1 MIFIITYYLLV
12 IINNMLHV
20 LHDLILVKVVSRPSK
35 VCKTPYVADV
45 ELEDGSIV
53 QAHCASL
60 GCCGLCEKD
69 CYVYASPI
77 KSNCAQSKSKVCS
90 YKIYLSSFYEEK
102 VINKQTFINKQ
113 LIGID
118 PKLAETLVENALTQ
132 NYLKTLCNIKTY
144 KREVCLLNSRFDFA
158 GIDEHGKYFVLEVKN
173 VPLADYADVS
183 SVDRKKMIKAGDFA
197 SIAINHKIAY
207 FPDGYRKK
215 KGEVVSERALKHINE
230 LSEISHSKII
240 IPIICFVVQRT
251 DVSSFQASLLDPTY
265 KSAFNDA
272 VTKGVEVIVLVVSWN
287 ACGEASFV
295 SCTLPVNC

>member
-1 MIFIITYYLLV
+1 
-12 IINNMLHV
+12 MLHK
-20 LHDLILVKVVSRPSK
+20 LNDLILVKIVSRPSK
-35 VCKTPYVADV
+35 VCKTPYVADI
-45 ELEDGSIV
+45 ELEDGTIV

-69 CYVYASPI
+69 CYVYASPM

-90 YKIYLSSFYEEK
+90 YKIYLARFYEEK
-102 VINKQTFINKQ
+102 VISDLVITNNQ

-132 NYLKTLCNIKTY
+132 NYLKTLTHIRTY

-158 GIDEHGKYFVLEVKN
+158 GIDEHGNYFVLEVKN

-183 SVDRKKMIKAGDFA
+183 STERKKMIKNGDFA
-197 SIAINHKIAY
+197 NVDINKKISY

-230 LSEISHSKII
+230 LAEISHSKIFR
-240 IPIICFVVQRT
+240 PIICFVIQRT
-251 DVSSFQASLLDPTY
+251 DVSSFQASLLDPIY
-265 KSAFNDA
+265 KEAFNDA
-272 VTKGVEVIVLVVSWN
+272 ISQGVEVIVLVVSWN
-287 ACGEASFV
+287 AQGEANFV
-295 SCTLPVNC
+295 TCELPVNY

>member
-1 MIFIITYYLLV
+1 
-12 IINNMLHV
+12 MLYK
-20 LHDLILVKVVSRPSK
+20 LNDLELVKVVSRPSK
-35 VCKTPYVADV
+35 VCKTPYVADI
-45 ELEDGSIV
+45 ELRNGSIV

-77 KSNCAQSKSKVCS
+77 KSNCAQSKSKVCV
-90 YKIYLSSFYEEK
+90 YKIYLAYFYEEK
-102 VINKQTFINKQ
+102 AINGLMVTNSQ

-132 NYLKTLCNIKTY
+132 NYLKTLSNIKTY
-144 KREVCLLNSRFDFA
+144 KREVSLLNSRFDFA

-183 SVDRKKMIKAGDFA
+183 STDRKKMIKNGDFA
-197 SIAINHKIAY
+197 NIAINQKISY

-230 LSEISHSKII
+230 LAEITQSQII
-240 IPIICFVVQRT
+240 RPIICFVVQRT
-251 DVSSFQASLLDPTY
+251 DVSSFQASLLDPIY
-265 KSAFNDA
+265 KAAFNEA
-272 VTKGVEVIVLVVSWN
+272 IKQGVEVIVLVVSWN
-287 ACGEASFV
+287 ANGEASFV
-295 SCTLPVNC
+295 TCDMPVN

>member
-1 MIFIITYYLLV
+1 
-12 IINNMLHV
+12 MLHK
-20 LHDLILVKVVSRPSK
+20 LNDLILVKIVSRPSK
-35 VCKTPYVADV
+35 VCKTPYVADI
-45 ELEDGSIV
+45 ELEDGTIV

-69 CYVYASPI
+69 CYVYASPM

-90 YKIYLSSFYEEK
+90 YKIYLANFCEEK
-102 VINKQTFINKQ
+102 VISDLIITNNQ

-132 NYLKTLCNIKTY
+132 NYLKTLTHIRTY
-144 KREVCLLNSRFDFA
+144 KREVCLLNSRFDFV

-183 SVDRKKMIKAGDFA
+183 SVERKKMIKNGDFA
-197 SIAINHKIAY
+197 NLDINEKISY

-230 LSEISHSKII
+230 LAEISHSKII
-240 IPIICFVVQRT
+240 RPIICFVIQRT
-251 DVSSFQASLLDPTY
+251 DVSSFQASLLDPIY
-265 KSAFNDA
+265 KAAFNDA
-272 VTKGVEVIVLVVSWN
+272 ISQGVEVIVLVVSWN
-287 ACGEASFV
+287 AQGEASFV
-295 SCTLPVNC
+295 TCELPVNY

>member
-1 MIFIITYYLLV
+1 MLH
-12 IINNMLHV
+12 NMLHK
-20 LHDLILVKVVSRPSK
+20 LNDLILVKIVSRPSK
-35 VCKTPYVADV
+35 VCKTPYVADI
-45 ELEDGSIV
+45 ELEDGTIV

-69 CYVYASPI
+69 CYVYASPM

-90 YKIYLSSFYEEK
+90 YKIYLAHFYEEK
-102 VINKQTFINKQ
+102 VISGQIITNNQ

-132 NYLKTLCNIKTY
+132 NYLKTLTHIKTY

-183 SVDRKKMIKAGDFA
+183 STERKKMIKNGDFA
-197 SIAINHKIAY
+197 NLNINKKISY

-230 LSEISHSKII
+230 LAEISHSKIFR
-240 IPIICFVVQRT
+240 PIICFVIQRT
-251 DVSSFQASLLDPTY
+251 DVSSFQASLLDPIY
-265 KSAFNDA
+265 KAAFNDA
-272 VTKGVEVIVLVVSWN
+272 ISQGVEVIVLVISWN
-287 ACGEASFV
+287 AQGEASFV
-295 SCTLPVNC
+295 TCELPVNY

>member
-1 MIFIITYYLLV
+1 MLLLYYCYTIVIT
-12 IINNMLHV
+12 MLHK
-20 LHDLILVKVVSRPSK
+20 LNDLVCVKVISRPSK
-35 VCKTPYVADV
+35 VCKTPYVADI

-53 QAHCASL
+53 QAHCASM

-77 KSNCAQSKSKVCS
+77 KSNCIQSKSKVCS
-90 YKIYLSSFYEEK
+90 YKIYLARFYEEK
-102 VINKQTFINKQ
+102 IINDQLSINNQ

-132 NYLKTLCNIKTY
+132 NCLKTLTHIKSY

-158 GIDEHGKYFVLEVKN
+158 GIDETGKYFVLEVKN

-183 SVDRKKMIKAGDFA
+183 SVDRKKMVKRGDF
-197 SIAINHKIAY
+197 INIGIHEKISY

-230 LSEISHSKII
+230 LAEISHSKII
-240 IPIICFVVQRT
+240 RPIICFVIQRT
-251 DVSSFQASLLDPTY
+251 DVTSFQASLLDPIY
-265 KSAFNDA
+265 KAAFNDA
-272 VTKGVEVIVLVVSWN
+272 IKQGVQVIILVVSWN
-287 ACGEASFV
+287 TQGEASFV
-295 SCTLPVNC
+295 SCDLPINY

>member
-1 MIFIITYYLLV
+1 
-12 IINNMLHV
+12 MLHK
-20 LHDLILVKVVSRPSK
+20 LYDLELVKIISRPSK
-35 VCKTPYVADV
+35 VCKTPYVADIQLV
-45 ELEDGSIV
+45 NGTIV

-69 CYVYASPI
+69 CYVYASPM

-90 YKIYLSSFYEEK
+90 YKIYLSNFYEEK
-102 VINKQTFINKQ
+102 VINKLLISNKQ

-158 GIDEHGKYFVLEVKN
+158 GIDANGKYFVLEVKN

-183 SVDRKKMIKAGDFA
+183 SSDRKKMIKHGDFA
-197 SIAINHKIAY
+197 HIDILQKIAY

-215 KGEVVSERALKHINE
+215 KGMVVSERALKHINE
-230 LSEISHSKII
+230 LAEISHSKII
-240 IPIICFVVQRT
+240 RPIICFVIQRT
-251 DVSSFQASLLDPTY
+251 DVSSFQASLLDPIY
-265 KSAFNDA
+265 KTAFNEA
-272 VTKGVEVIVLVVSWN
+272 IEKGVEVIVLVVSWN
-287 ACGEASFV
+287 EQGEATFV
-295 SCTLPVNC
+295 SCDLPVNY